1 MNSLVKYYEHI
12 IITLFM
18 SMIMPNPITNQTK
31 QNASKDI
38 IKDIMNLFRLKKKK
52 DSDIKDN
59 VIIDIRTWFESDEE
73 NYYEP
78 LRIGNSFS
86 SNFSKYESNTDKG
99 KTLSVEENILI
110 RLDHI

>member
-18 SMIMPNPITNQTK
+18 SMIMPNPITKQTK

-59 VIIDIRTWFESDEE
+59 VIIDIRT
-73 NYYEP
+73 
-78 LRIGNSFS
+78 
-86 SNFSKYESNTDKG
+86 
-99 KTLSVEENILI
+99 
-110 RLDHI
+110 

>member
-1 MNSLVKYYEHI
+1 
-12 IITLFM
+12 
-18 SMIMPNPITNQTK
+18 MPNPITNQTK

-78 LRIGNSFS
+78 VRIGNSFS
-86 SNFSKYESNTDKG
+86 SNFGKYESNTDKG
-99 KTLSVEENILI
+99 KTLSIEENILI

>member
-38 IKDIMNLFRLKKKK
+38 IKDIMNLFEVKKEK
-52 DSDIKDN
+52 
-59 VIIDIRTWFESDEE
+59 RQ
-73 NYYEP
+73 
-78 LRIGNSFS
+78 R
-86 SNFSKYESNTDKG
+86 
-99 KTLSVEENILI
+99 
-110 RLDHI
+110 H